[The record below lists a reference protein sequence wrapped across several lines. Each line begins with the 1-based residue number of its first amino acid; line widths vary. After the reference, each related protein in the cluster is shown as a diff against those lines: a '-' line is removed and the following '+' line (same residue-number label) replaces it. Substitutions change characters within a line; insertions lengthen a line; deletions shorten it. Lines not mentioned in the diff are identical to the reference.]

1 MSAFWPDTGVAAQLP
16 GQRQQRLLLG
26 VCLGLLLI
34 AGVSLGL
41 AARVFEHSFNDIDV
55 SATSQRARQLKRLLA
70 GEQRQLEFN
79 IRDYAAW
86 EDAARFIVSRDPRFL
101 RSNFTPDAL
110 AGMRVDLVWVV
121 DSAGKD
127 RYSGL
132 LDRHAGQIMS
142 PAPAELLRQ
151 FGPVMATHPTPG
163 TQPSDARLV
172 SVTNGLAAVVVQ
184 EIKFGAHGSSTGSY
198 MLFARFIDAAEV
210 SRMSDA
216 LDMPLEVIRLPAT
229 LTPAYLATLPPEL
242 RNWIRAPDAAPVLVR
257 SASPSTMTGYVLVR
271 DFDGK
276 PAALLATS
284 VPREVRAL
292 GARSTRVLLGGI
304 ALLILAASAYAL
316 SLVHRLRLN
325 MAAHQESERRHA
337 SIVAQ
342 VHEAIMLV
350 DAETGRIV
358 DGNAAVLRL
367 LAASPEQLRSLTA
380 YDVYTDLTPEQL
392 DSAREAVPRQVVCA
406 SRMQCGPGN
415 TTDAEV
421 SISLIESG
429 GRKLLCLVGH
439 DITHRRV
446 AEQQQ
451 RSNNRKLSYMA
462 QHDPLTGLPNRLY
475 LRSRLPRALRFAAAT
490 DRTMAVIYM
499 DIDHFKKINDSR
511 GHGTGD
517 HLLQTVAQRLRAAV
531 GKQDLVTRMSGDEF
545 VIVVV
550 SLRDAG
556 AAEAIAERIQ
566 SAVQAPIA
574 IGEVVLNV
582 SASMGIA
589 LFPNHGLDMEALL
602 KHADIALYQ
611 AKEAG
616 RRCHRIFSQ
625 DMLVRVSE
633 SVALEQALRRA
644 IGTDQ
649 LSMVYQPVIDLRTG
663 RIASLEA
670 LMRWRHPDLGAIP
683 PAQFIPVADA
693 CGLTVPIGMHALRE
707 VLAQLRA
714 WLDSDMPVVP
724 IAVNISPVQFES
736 EGFCELVTTLTA
748 EYGVEPHWLRFE
760 ITETALLKDPRAL
773 AARLQSLRNFG
784 SQLLIDDFG
793 TGYSGLS
800 YLAHLPVDAIK
811 IDRSFV
817 SDLGRVDARAS
828 IVGAVIDMARKLNM
842 STIAEG
848 VETPTQAAL
857 LRAQGCDYGQGF
869 FFSKPVSAGHC
880 RILFEQLG
888 WERPNNSSLM
898 ARVLRTS

>member
-1 MSAFWPDTGVAAQLP
+1 MSAFWPVTRAAAQHP
-16 GQRQQRLLLG
+16 GQQQRLLLG
-26 VCLGLLLI
+26 VCLGLLLVV
-34 AGVSLGL
+34 GVSLAV
-41 AARVFEHSFNDIDV
+41 AARIFEHSFNDIEV
-55 SATSQRARQLKRLLA
+55 SATSQKVRQLDRMFA
-70 GEQRQLEFN
+70 ADQRQLEIS

-86 EDAARFIVSRDPRFL
+86 EDAARFIASRDPRFIS
-101 RSNFTPDAL
+101 SNFTPDAL
-110 AGMRVDLVWVV
+110 AGMRVDFVWVV

-127 RYSGL
+127 RYSAL
-132 LDRHAGQIMS
+132 LDRRAGRILS
-142 PAPAELLRQ
+142 PAPAELLQQ
-151 FGPVMATHPTPG
+151 FKSAMAAHATPG
-163 TQPSDARLV
+163 AQQSARRLV
-172 SVTNGLAAVVVQ
+172 RMSSGLASYALQ
-184 EIKFGAHGSSTGSY
+184 EIKSGDYGPSTGSY

-210 SRMSDA
+210 ARMRDV
-216 LDMPLEVIRLPAT
+216 LDMPLELIGLPAT
-229 LTPAYLATLPPEL
+229 LTPEYLATLPPEL
-242 RNWIRAPDAAPVLVR
+242 RSWISAPDSAPVLVR
-257 SASPSTMTGYVLVR
+257 IASASSMTGYVLAR
-271 DFDGK
+271 DRDGK

-284 VPREVRAL
+284 VPRDVHAL
-292 GARSTRVLLGGI
+292 GARTTRSLLGGI

-316 SLVHRLRLN
+316 WLAHRLRAN
-325 MAAHQESERRHA
+325 MAAHQESERRYA
-337 SIVAQ
+337 SIAAQ

-350 DAETGRIV
+350 DAGTGLIV
-358 DGNAAVLRL
+358 EGNASLLRSM
-367 LAASPEQLRSLTA
+367 AATTEQLRTLTA

-392 DSAREAVPRQVVCA
+392 DRARTEAPRHVVCA
-406 SRMQCGPGN
+406 SRMQCGPGD

-429 GRKLLCLVGH
+429 GRRLLCLVGH

-475 LRSRLPRALRFAAAT
+475 LRARLPRALRFAAAT

-556 AAEAIAERIQ
+556 AVEVIAERIQ

-589 LFPNHGLDMEALL
+589 LFPNHGLDMESLL

-616 RRCHRIFSQ
+616 RRCHRMFSQ

-633 SVALEQALRRA
+633 NVALEQALRRA
-644 IGTDQ
+644 VGTDQ
-649 LSMVYQPVIDLRTG
+649 LSMVYQPIIDLRSG

-707 VLAQLRA
+707 VLAQLRV

-773 AARLQSLRNFG
+773 AGRLQSLRNFG

-817 SDLGRVDARAS
+817 SDVGRVDARAS
-828 IVGAVIDMARKLNM
+828 IVGAVIDMAKKLGM

-848 VETPTQAAL
+848 VETSTQAAL
-857 LRAQGCDYGQGF
+857 LRAQGCDFAQGF
-869 FFSKPVSAGHC
+869 YFSKPVSAHHC
-880 RILFEQLG
+880 RTLFEQLG

-898 ARVLRTS
+898 TRVLRSS

>member
-1 MSAFWPDTGVAAQLP
+1 MRTFWPGTSAVAQHP
-16 GQRQQRLLLG
+16 HMQQRLLLG
-26 VCLGLLLI
+26 ICVGLLVVV
-34 AGVSLGL
+34 GVSLAL
-41 AARVFEHSFNDIDV
+41 AAREFEQSFNDIEA
-55 SATSQRARQLKRLLA
+55 SATMQKARQLNRMLA
-70 GEQRQLEFN
+70 DEQRQLEVTLG
-79 IRDYAAW
+79 DYAAW
-86 EDAARFIVSRDPRFL
+86 QDAARFITSRDPGFV
-101 RSNFTPDAL
+101 RSNFMPGAL
-110 AGMRVDLVWVV
+110 AGIRVDVVWIV
-121 DSAGKD
+121 DKAGRD

-132 LDRHAGQIMS
+132 LDRHNGRVLS
-142 PAPAELLRQ
+142 PVPPEILRQLRQAMTANATAASPGRLLRL
-151 FGPVMATHPTPG
+151 G
-163 TQPSDARLV
+163 S
-172 SVTNGLAAVVVQ
+172 GLAAYAVQ
-184 EIKFGAHGSSTGSY
+184 DIKSGDLGPPTGSH
-198 MLFARFIDAAEV
+198 MLFARFIDADEIARLHD
-210 SRMSDA
+210 S
-216 LDMPLEVIRLPAT
+216 LDMPLALVELPP
-229 LTPAYLATLPPEL
+229 TPSQAWLATQPPEL
-242 RNWIRAPDAAPVLVR
+242 RRWLSNPQ
-257 SASPSTMTGYVLVR
+257 ASPVFVRVASGDTMTGSVLVR
-271 DFDGK
+271 DIDGK
-276 PAALLATS
+276 PAALLTTS
-284 VPREVRAL
+284 APRDVHAL
-292 GARSTRVLLGGI
+292 GVRTTRVLLGGI
-304 ALLILAASAYAL
+304 AILILAASAYAL
-316 SLVHRLRLN
+316 SLAHRLRAN
-325 MAAHQESERRHA
+325 AAAHLESERRYA
-337 SIVAQ
+337 SIAAQ

-350 DAETGRIV
+350 DADSGHIV
-358 DGNAAVLRL
+358 EGNAALLR
-367 LAASPEQLRSLTA
+367 AMGATTDELRTLTA
-380 YDVYTDLTPEQL
+380 YDVYTDLTPEL
-392 DSAREAVPRQVVCA
+392 LERARTEAPRHVVCA
-406 SRMQCGPGN
+406 SRMHCGPDN

-421 SISLIESG
+421 SISMIESS
-429 GRKLLCLVGH
+429 GRRLLCMVGH

-475 LRSRLPRALRFAAAT
+475 LRARLPRALRFAAAT

-556 AAEAIAERIQ
+556 TAEAIADRIQ
-566 SAVQAPIA
+566 SAIQAPIA
-574 IGEVVLNV
+574 IGDAVLNV

-589 LFPNHGLDMEALL
+589 LFPHHGLDMEALL

-616 RRCHRIFSQ
+616 RRCHRMFSQ

-644 IGTDQ
+644 VGTDQ
-649 LSMVYQPVIDLRTG
+649 LSMVYQPIIDLRSG

-670 LMRWRHPDLGAIP
+670 LMRWRHPELGSIP
-683 PAQFIPVADA
+683 PAQFIPIADA

-707 VLAQLRA
+707 VLAQLRV
-714 WLDSDMPVVP
+714 WLDSGVPVVP

-736 EGFCELVTTLTA
+736 EGFCELVTSLTT
-748 EYGVEPHWLRFE
+748 EYGVEPQWLRFE

-784 SQLLIDDFG
+784 AQLLIDDFG

-800 YLAHLPVDAIK
+800 YLAQLPVDAIK

-828 IVGAVIDMARKLNM
+828 IVGAVIDMAKKLNM

-848 VETPTQAAL
+848 VETATQAAL
-857 LRAQGCDYGQGF
+857 LRAQGCDFAQGF
-869 FFSKPVSAGHC
+869 HFSKPVTASHC
-880 RILFEQLG
+880 KTLFDQLG
-888 WERPNNSSLM
+888 WERPATSSLM
-898 ARVLRTS
+898 TRVLRSS

>member
-1 MSAFWPDTGVAAQLP
+1 MSAFWPVTRSAAQHP
-16 GQRQQRLLLG
+16 GQQQRLLLG
-26 VCLGLLLI
+26 VCVGLLLVV
-34 AGVSLGL
+34 GVSLAL
-41 AARVFEHSFNDIDV
+41 AGRIFEHSFNDIEF
-55 SATSQRARQLKRLLA
+55 SATSQKARQLNRMFTN
-70 GEQRQLEFN
+70 EQRQLDIN
-79 IRDYAAW
+79 ISDYAAW
-86 EDAARFIVSRDPRFL
+86 EDAARFIVSRDPRFV

-110 AGMRVDLVWVV
+110 AGMRVDLVWVI
-121 DSAGKD
+121 DGAGKD
-127 RYSGL
+127 RYSGV
-132 LDRHAGQIMS
+132 LDRRTGHILS
-142 PAPAELLRQ
+142 PAPAPLLRQ
-151 FGPVMATHPTPG
+151 FAPAMAAHTAPG
-163 TQPSDARLV
+163 AQPPAGRLV
-172 SVTNGLAAVVVQ
+172 SMSDGLAAYTVQ
-184 EIKFGAHGSSTGSY
+184 EIKAGDDGPSTGSY
-198 MLFARFIDAAEV
+198 MLFARFIDAAEL
-210 SRMSDA
+210 SRMRDA
-216 LDMPLEVIRLPAT
+216 LDMPLELIRLPAT
-229 LTPAYLATLPPEL
+229 LTPAYLATLPPAL
-242 RNWIRAPDAAPVLVR
+242 RTWISASDPPPVLVR
-257 SASPSTMTGYVLVR
+257 IASASAMTGYVLVR
-271 DFDGK
+271 GLDGK
-276 PAALLATS
+276 PTALLATS
-284 VPREVRAL
+284 VPREVHAL
-292 GARSTRVLLGGI
+292 GVRTTRALLGGI

-316 SLVHRLRLN
+316 WLAHRLRINL
-325 MAAHQESERRHA
+325 AAHQESERRYA
-337 SIVAQ
+337 SIAAQ

-350 DAETGRIV
+350 DADSGRIV
-358 DGNAAVLRL
+358 DGNAALLRSL
-367 LAASPEQLRSLTA
+367 SSTTEQLRTLTA

-392 DSAREAVPRQVVCA
+392 DSARAEAPRHIVFP
-406 SRMQCGPGN
+406 SRMQCGPGT

-421 SISLIESG
+421 SISLIESA
-429 GRKLLCLVGH
+429 GRQLLCLVGH

-475 LRSRLPRALRFAAAT
+475 LRARLPRALRFAAAT
-490 DRTMAVIYM
+490 DRTMAVIYL

-550 SLRDAG
+550 SLRDP
-556 AAEAIAERIQ
+556 AAAAVIAERIQ

-582 SASMGIA
+582 SASIGIA
-589 LFPNHGLDMEALL
+589 LFPHHGLDMEALL

-616 RRCHRIFSQ
+616 RRCHRMFSQ

-649 LSMVYQPVIDLRTG
+649 LSMVYQPIVDLRSG
-663 RIASLEA
+663 RIVSLEA

-707 VLAQLRA
+707 VLAQLRV

-760 ITETALLKDPRAL
+760 ITETALLKDPSAL

-828 IVGAVIDMARKLNM
+828 IVGAVIGMAKKLGM
-842 STIAEG
+842 ATIAEG
-848 VETPTQAAL
+848 VETATQAAL
-857 LRAQGCDYGQGF
+857 LRSQNCDYGQGF
-869 FFSKPVSAGHC
+869 YFSKPVSAGHC
-880 RILFEQLG
+880 RTLFEQLG
-888 WERPNNSSLM
+888 WERPDNSNLM
-898 ARVLRTS
+898 TRVLRTS

>member
-1 MSAFWPDTGVAAQLP
+1 MDVRWPFKRAEARQP
-16 GQRQQRLLLG
+16 GEQQRLLLG
-26 VCLGLLLI
+26 VCLASLAVIG
-34 AGVSLGL
+34 ASLGV
-41 AARVFEHSFNDIDV
+41 AARVFEHGFNAID
-55 SATSQRARQLKRLLA
+55 AGAAAQKARQVERLFALDLA
-70 GEQRQLEFN
+70 QLQAN
-79 IRDYAAW
+79 VRDYAAW
-86 EDAARFIVSRDPRFL
+86 EDAATFIARRDRRFL
-101 RSNFTPDAL
+101 SSNFTPDAL
-110 AGMRVDLVWVV
+110 AGMRVDLVWIV
-121 DSAGKD
+121 DRDGHEL
-127 RYSGL
+127 YSGL
-132 LDRHAGQIMS
+132 LDRGSGRISS
-142 PAPAELLRQ
+142 PAPPELLQPFRRALPVAG
-151 FGPVMATHPTPG
+151 GPSAPAPA
-163 TQPSDARLV
+163 DRLV
-172 SVTNGLAAVVVQ
+172 RTGNGLAVYAAQ
-184 EIKFGAHGSSTGSY
+184 EITAGDHGPGTGTY
-198 MLFARFIDAAEV
+198 MLFARFLGRAEV
-210 SRMSDA
+210 ARAGAA
-216 LDMPLEVIRLPAT
+216 LDMPLELIDLPAT
-229 LTPAYLATLPPEL
+229 LTPAFLATLPPAV
-242 RNWIRAPDAAPVLVR
+242 RAWIAAPQAAPTLVR
-257 SASPSTMTGYVLVR
+257 IASDGSMAGYVLAR
-271 DFDGK
+271 DLDGR

-284 VPREVRAL
+284 VPRDVHAL
-292 GARSTRVLLGGI
+292 GTRTTRAMLGGI
-304 ALLILAASAYAL
+304 ALLLLAAGGYAL
-316 SLVHRLRLN
+316 WLAHRLRLN
-325 MAAHQESERRHA
+325 LAAQRDSERRYA
-337 SIVAQ
+337 SIAAQ

-358 DGNAAVLRL
+358 EGNASLLRSL
-367 LAASPEQLRSLTA
+367 GVTSDELQKLTVYDVYADLVPEQLER
-380 YDVYTDLTPEQL
+380 
-392 DSAREAVPRQVVCA
+392 ARTGAPRRLVCS
-406 SRMQCGPGN
+406 SRMQCTPDSS
-415 TTDAEV
+415 TDAEV
-421 SISLIESG
+421 SISVIESG
-429 GRKLLCLVGH
+429 GQALLCLVGR
-439 DITHRRV
+439 DITHRRE

-475 LRSRLPRALRFAAAT
+475 LRARLPRALRFAAAT

-499 DIDHFKKINDSR
+499 DIDHFKKVNDSR

-517 HLLQTVAQRLRAAV
+517 HLLQTVARRLRAAV

-556 AAEAIAERIQ
+556 AVELIAERIQ

-574 IGEVVLNV
+574 IGEAVLNV

-589 LFPNHGLDMEALL
+589 LFPHHGLDMESLL

-616 RRCHRIFSQ
+616 RRCHRLFSQ

-644 IGTDQ
+644 VGTDQ
-649 LSMVYQPVIDLRTG
+649 LSMVYQPIVDLRSG

-693 CGLTVPIGMHALRE
+693 CGLTEPIGLHALRE

-714 WLDSDMPVVP
+714 WLDSGLPVVP

-736 EGFCELVTTLTA
+736 AGFCELVTALAA

-817 SDLGRVDARAS
+817 SDIGRVDARAS
-828 IVGAVIDMARKLNM
+828 IVGAVIDMAKKLGM
-842 STIAEG
+842 ATIAEG
-848 VETPTQAAL
+848 VENAAQAAA
-857 LRAQGCDYGQGF
+857 LRALGCGFAQGF
-869 FFSKPVSAGHC
+869 HFSKPVSASHC
-880 RILFEQLG
+880 RTLFDQLG
-888 WERPNNSSLM
+888 WEQPDKSGLM
-898 ARVLRTS
+898 ARVLKSS

>member
-1 MSAFWPDTGVAAQLP
+1 MQH
-16 GQRQQRLLLG
+16 RLLLG
-26 VCLGLLLI
+26 ICIGLLLVVG
-34 AGVSLGL
+34 AGLAL
-41 AARVFEHSFNDIDV
+41 AAREFEHSFNDIEV
-55 SATSQRARQLKRLLA
+55 GTTMQKARQLNRMLA
-70 GEQRQLEFN
+70 DDQRQLQAS

-86 EDAARFIVSRDPRFL
+86 EDAAKFIASRDPAFI

-110 AGMRVDLVWVV
+110 AGMRVDLVWIV
-121 DSAGKD
+121 DKAGKD

-132 LDRHAGQIMS
+132 LDQRNGRIVS
-142 PAPAELLRQ
+142 PAPPGLLHAFRQ
-151 FGPVMATHPTPG
+151 AMVTDAASPPG
-163 TQPSDARLV
+163 RFVRMD
-172 SVTNGLAAVVVQ
+172 NGLAAFAVQ
-184 EIKFGAHGSSTGSY
+184 DIKAGDSGPPTGSR
-198 MLFARFIDAAEV
+198 MLFARFIDNEEMTRLQN
-210 SRMSDA
+210 S
-216 LDMPLEVIRLPAT
+216 LDMPLALSELPQA
-229 LTPAYLATLPPEL
+229 LTPTWMASQPAEIRKWLA
-242 RNWIRAPDAAPVLVR
+242 DAQASPVLVR
-257 SASPSTMTGYVLVR
+257 VASGDTMNGDVLLR
-271 DFDGK
+271 DIEGK
-276 PAALLATS
+276 PAAMLAVS
-284 VPREVRAL
+284 VPRDVHAL
-292 GARSTRVLLGGI
+292 GVRTTRALLGGI
-304 ALLILAASAYAL
+304 AILILAASAYAL
-316 SLVHRLRLN
+316 SLATRLRDK
-325 MAAHQESERRHA
+325 ATAQRESERRYA
-337 SIVAQ
+337 SIAAQ

-350 DAETGRIV
+350 DADTGKIV
-358 DGNAAVLRL
+358 EGNAALLR
-367 LAASPEQLRSLTA
+367 AMGATADELRTLTA

-392 DSAREAVPRQVVCA
+392 ERARTEAPRHVVCA
-406 SRMQCGPGN
+406 SRMQCGPDN
-415 TTDAEV
+415 MTDAEV
-421 SISLIESG
+421 SISMIESS
-429 GRKLLCLVGH
+429 GRRLLCMVGH
-439 DITHRRV
+439 DTTHRRL

-475 LRSRLPRALRFAAAT
+475 LRARLPRALRFAAAT

-556 AAEAIAERIQ
+556 MVEAIAERIQ
-566 SAVQAPIA
+566 SAIQAPIA
-574 IGEVVLNV
+574 IGDAVLNV
-582 SASMGIA
+582 SASMGVS
-589 LFPNHGLDMEALL
+589 LFPNDGGDMESLL

-616 RRCHRIFSQ
+616 RRCHRMFSQ

-644 IGTDQ
+644 VGTDQ
-649 LSMVYQPVIDLRTG
+649 LSMVYQPIIDLRSG

-670 LMRWRHPDLGAIP
+670 LMRWRHPELGSIP
-683 PAQFIPVADA
+683 PAQFIPIADA

-707 VLAQLRA
+707 VLAQLRV
-714 WLDSDMPVVP
+714 WLDSGAPVVP

-736 EGFCELVTTLTA
+736 EGFCELVTSLTT

-784 SQLLIDDFG
+784 AQLLIDDFG

-800 YLAHLPVDAIK
+800 YLAQLPVDAIK

-828 IVGAVIDMARKLNM
+828 IVGAVIDMAKKLNM

-848 VETPTQAAL
+848 VETTTQASL
-857 LRAQGCDYGQGF
+857 LRAQGCDFAQGF
-869 FFSKPVSAGHC
+869 HFSKPVTASHC
-880 RILFEQLG
+880 KTLFDHLG
-888 WERPNNSSLM
+888 WERAATSSLM
-898 ARVLRTS
+898 TRVLRSS